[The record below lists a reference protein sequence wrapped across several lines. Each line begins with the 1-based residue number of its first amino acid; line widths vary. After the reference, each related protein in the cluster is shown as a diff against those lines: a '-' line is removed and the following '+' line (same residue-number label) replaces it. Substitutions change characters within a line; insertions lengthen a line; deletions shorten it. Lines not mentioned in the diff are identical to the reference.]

1 MLPPGRKVS
10 SLQLSIDEP
19 LSPELA
25 LVCPELAERARRVL
39 PDPGWLAPVVRLH
52 PPPAAPRTSRL
63 ATLMLAL
70 FALATTVPPL
80 LFVALQSPTVHH

>member
-1 MLPPGRKVS
+1 MLPAGRNEVS
-10 SLQLSIDEP
+10 PLQLPLDEP

-39 PDPGWLAPVVRLH
+39 PEPGWLAPVV
-52 PPPAAPRTSRL
+52 PIEPKPPARSTRL
-63 ATLMLAL
+63 LSVLLVL

-80 LFVALQSPTVHH
+80 LFVAVQATTVHR